1 MALRIPEEYQDG
13 FVVIRDLKEQQVQE
27 LVSALEDEV
36 PTLNRADL
44 RLRIGE
50 KVTTIPPRELDEVI
64 ETLLS
69 LYALRDDMGLPIPDF
84 AEVICETM
92 EESDVEVL
100 EFSGEADRNYFKANL
115 VRLLGAESLDIAARA
130 TDLLYEHERTIHG
143 LARVLTDVR
152 PVFGVNPEDPPR
164 GAVVTHTLK
173 ISYHEG
179 PQREIKEF
187 FIALDTDQLDELIGV
202 LGRASLKAESLKQF
216 LGGTVVPYIDAE

>member
-1 MALRIPEEYQDG
+1 MI
-13 FVVIRDLKEQQVQE
+13 
-27 LVSALEDEV
+27 SALGDEK
-36 PTLNRADL
+36 PTLNRVDL
-44 RLRIGE
+44 LLRVGE
-50 KVTTIPPRELDEVI
+50 KVTTIPPSELDEVT

-92 EESDVEVL
+92 EESDVEEL
-100 EFSGEADRNYFKANL
+100 EFSDEVDRDHFKANL
-115 VRLLGAESLDIAARA
+115 ISLLGAESLDIAARA
-130 TDLLYEHERTIHG
+130 IDLLYEHERTIHG

-173 ISYHEG
+173 VSYHEG
-179 PQREIKEF
+179 ARREIKEF

-202 LGRASLKAESLKQF
+202 LARASLKAESLKRF
-216 LGGTVVPYIDAE
+216 LGGTTAPHIDAE